1 MATIM
6 MKDIGTSIHAQN
18 GAAVERAETQFR
30 NGSGIANGDPVE
42 R

>member
-1 MATIM
+1 M
-6 MKDIGTSIHAQN
+6 MMNDIGTSIHAQN

-30 NGSGIANGDPVE
+30 NGSGTANGEPVE